1 MPRQRIS
8 YIRKTYVFPANF
20 HERLKWL
27 KEESDLPWAELT
39 RRIGVYP
46 QTMQRWKQ
54 GQSRPSARH
63 MLALLDLA
71 ESLGLR
77 HLLTGPRQP

>member
-8 YIRKTYVFPANF
+8 YIRKTYVFPVNF
-20 HERLKWL
+20 HERLERL
-27 KEESDLPWAELT
+27 KEESDLPWAELS

-46 QTMQRWKQ
+46 QTMQRWKR

-77 HLLTGPRQP
+77 HMLTGPRQP

>member
-20 HERLKWL
+20 HERLGRL

-63 MLALLDLA
+63 LLALLDLA

>member
-8 YIRKTYVFPANF
+8 YIRKTYVFPADF
-20 HERLKWL
+20 QERLL
-27 KEESDLPWAELT
+27 RFKEESDLAWAELT

-46 QTMQRWKQ
+46 QTMQRWKR

-63 MLALLDLA
+63 MLALLELA

-77 HLLTGPRQP
+77 YLLTGPPQR

>member
-20 HERLKWL
+20 HERLKRL

-46 QTMQRWKQ
+46 QTMQRWKW